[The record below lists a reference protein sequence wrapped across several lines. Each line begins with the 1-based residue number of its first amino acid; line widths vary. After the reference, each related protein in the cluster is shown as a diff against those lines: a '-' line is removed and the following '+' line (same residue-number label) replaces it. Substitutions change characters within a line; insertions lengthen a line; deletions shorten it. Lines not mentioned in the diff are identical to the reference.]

1 MKQLLIL
8 ITAFSLFATSCN
20 NDKSSKND
28 RDTKS
33 TTKDDYRDNDTKN
46 SEDDEDK
53 KSTDDGKDD
62 SKKTTG
68 ARWTTSEE
76 TKFINECVGSAEP
89 NVGRARAEEYCD
101 CMLKKMERLYSSYN
115 EANTALMGSSQDEIN
130 QLAAECNSQ

>member
-46 SEDDEDK
+46 SDEEDK
-53 KSTDDGKDD
+53 KSDDDSKDD

>member
-46 SEDDEDK
+46 SDEEDK
-53 KSTDDGKDD
+53 KSDDDSKDD

-68 ARWTTSEE
+68 TRWTTSEE